1 MARAAAA
8 LDGLND
14 VLAQLRHTA
23 EGNSDQLWQQ
33 PTRHKLDATPVSNEV
48 TQSDDSGEISMT
60 ETTPPFHY
68 GYDDDDDVTRSKSVY
83 ENVGE
88 PFEMCNSEHFDS
100 TFEKFQFLQKVD
112 AVVVGENRSLPEKQ
126 VGSFK
131 FTLLGFFKAYLRFF
145 SLPSEGCELNVIV
158 IFPFTQ
164 LFSCVLRHLIV
175 PSSYEKR
182 INCCRNRTHYLVTK
196 WQTFDPPPPF
206 DPPARKGCNWRN
218 SSFKF

>member
-23 EGNSDQLWQQ
+23 EGSGDQLWQQ
-33 PTRHKLDATPVSNEV
+33 PARHNLDATPVSNEV

-68 GYDDDDDVTRSKSVY
+68 GYDDDDDDVTRSKSVY

-88 PFEMCNSEHFDS
+88 PFEMSNSEHFDS

-112 AVVVGENRSLPEKQ
+112 DVVVGENRSLPEKQ

-145 SLPSEGCELNVIV
+145 SLPSEGCELYVIV
-158 IFPFTQ
+158 ISPFTQ
-164 LFSCVLRHLIV
+164 LFSRVLTHLIAYRV

-182 INCCRNRTHYLVTK
+182 INCCRNRTHYVLTK
-196 WQTFDPPPPF
+196 WQTFDPPPHLHQ
-206 DPPARKGCNWRN
+206 AEA
-218 SSFKF
+218 S

>member
-1 MARAAAA
+1 MKIVVSWTKLDKKNFFQDCELGQTDIEDCTSESAYSHHYGFQGQELDHRVGQNSNFGQESPGFRVARAAAA

-68 GYDDDDDVTRSKSVY
+68 GYDDDDDDVTRSKSVY

-88 PFEMCNSEHFDS
+88 PLEMSNSEHFDS

-112 AVVVGENRSLPEKQ
+112 DVVVGGNRSLPEKQ

-131 FTLLGFFKAYLRFF
+131 FTLLGF
-145 SLPSEGCELNVIV
+145 
-158 IFPFTQ
+158 
-164 LFSCVLRHLIV
+164 
-175 PSSYEKR
+175 
-182 INCCRNRTHYLVTK
+182 
-196 WQTFDPPPPF
+196 
-206 DPPARKGCNWRN
+206 
-218 SSFKF
+218 